1 MPYIEIDTNV
11 TGIAPERIEK
21 KMGRAIGLLPG
32 KTERWLMVR
41 VVEGQRMAFAGT
53 AEPCALVT
61 VSQFGKSSA
70 EAYSA
75 VTAEVT
81 KIVSDE
87 TGIPADRIYVRY
99 GEIATWGW
107 NGSNF

>member
-41 VVEGQRMAFAGT
+41 VVEGQRMAFAGG

-61 VSQFGKSSA
+61 VSLFGKSSE

-81 KIVSDE
+81 RIVADE
-87 TGIPADRIYVRY
+87 TGIPADRIYVKF
-99 GEIATWGW
+99 EEVSTWGW
-107 NGSNF
+107 SGSNF